1 MTTYVLVHG
10 AWHGGWVWA
19 ATADLLREAGDA
31 VWVPTLLGCADR
43 FGEARHNIGL
53 SDHIRDVVDVIE
65 GNDLRDVVLVGHSY
79 AGMVITGAADR
90 CRDRI
95 RMLVYLDAFVPV
107 SGERAADFIPAALNE
122 RALAA
127 VHAAGAGT
135 HLPVIYPASKFVDF
149 DAERSAA
156 FMARLTPQP
165 FFTYLEPVFLAHQP
179 IEHRGFIYCSGAPLG
194 LFDAFAARARNAPGW
209 SYAEIPAAHDAMLTH
224 PRHLTVELGAMVSR
238 LAGDAGARP
247 FGAAERA

>member
-1 MTTYVLVHG
+1 MTTFLLVHG
-10 AWHGGWVWA
+10 AWHGGWVWE
-19 ATADLLREAGDA
+19 ATAGLLREAGDE
-31 VWVPTLLGCADR
+31 VWVPTLAGCADR
-43 FGEARHNIGL
+43 YGEARYNIGL
-53 SDHIRDVVDVIE
+53 SDHIRDVVDLIE

-95 RMLVYLDAFVPV
+95 RMLVYLDAFVPL

-149 DAERSAA
+149 DAEQSAE

-165 FFTYLEPVFLAHQP
+165 FFTYLEPVFLAHPP

-194 LFDAFAARARNAPGW
+194 LFDAFATRARNTPGW

-224 PRHLTVELGAMVSR
+224 PRHLSDELRAMVAR
-238 LAGDAGARP
+238 EAGDAGSRTP
-247 FGAAERA
+247 GAAERE

>member
-1 MTTYVLVHG
+1 MTTFVLVHG
-10 AWHGGWVWA
+10 AWHGGWVWQE
-19 ATADLLREAGDA
+19 TASLLREAGDR
-31 VWVPTLLGCADR
+31 VWTPTLRGCAER
-43 FGEARHNIGL
+43 FDEVGRNVGL
-53 SDHIRDVVDVIE
+53 SDHVRDVVDVIA

-127 VHAAGAGT
+127 VHAVGKGT

-165 FFTYLEPVFLAHQP
+165 FFTYLEPVYLAHPP
-179 IEHRGFIYCSGAPLG
+179 IENRGFIYCSGAPLG
-194 LFDAFAARARNAPGW
+194 LFDRFAEHAKISPDWR
-209 SYAEIPAAHDAMLTH
+209 YAEIPAAHDAMLTH
-224 PRHLTVELGAMVSR
+224 PLQLTAELR
-238 LAGDAGARP
+238 TLAP
-247 FGAAERA
+247 